1 MSSETL
7 ALAKELIS
15 RPSVTPE
22 DEGCQQVIGE
32 RLAAL
37 GFELETMVFEDTTNL
52 WARRGQGRQIHAPS
66 SNT

>member
-37 GFELETMVFEDTTNL
+37 GFELETMV
-52 WARRGQGRQIHAPS
+52 
-66 SNT
+66 